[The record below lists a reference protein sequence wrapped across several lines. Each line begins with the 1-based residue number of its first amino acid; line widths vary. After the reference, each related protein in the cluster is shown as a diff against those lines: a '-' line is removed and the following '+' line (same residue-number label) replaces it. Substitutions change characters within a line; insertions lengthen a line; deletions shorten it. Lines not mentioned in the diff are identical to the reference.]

1 MEGLI
6 FKLDELRKRVK
17 KVVKRRRALERVLS
31 RQGYSLKGI
40 KKNVYVYVWNYVD
53 GNVKWKCLGNVNKV
67 GLPKEWS
74 STLEEEIRKID
85 LALREVE
92 RLLDEAMKLLP

>member
-1 MEGLI
+1 MDGLI

-17 KVVKRRRALERVLS
+17 KVVKRRRALERVLG
-31 RQGYSLKGI
+31 RKGYSLKGI
-40 KKNVYVYVWNYVD
+40 KKNVYVYVWEYEGGKVR
-53 GNVKWKCLGNVNKV
+53 WKCLGNVNRV
-67 GLPKEWS
+67 GLPEGGS
-74 STLEEEIRKID
+74 SALEEEIRKID